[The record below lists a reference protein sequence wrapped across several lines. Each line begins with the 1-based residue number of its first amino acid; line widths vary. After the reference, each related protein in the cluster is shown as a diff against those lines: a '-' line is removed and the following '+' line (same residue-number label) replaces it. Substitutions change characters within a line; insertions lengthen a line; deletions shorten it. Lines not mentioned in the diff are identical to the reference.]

1 MGSISIE
8 PIAKQVSLKTP
19 EDRIECVTKISKEIT
34 RTHADDVDKNSRFPI
49 ETAQAL
55 REVGAFAWPIPVE
68 FGGVGAD
75 AVEIAK
81 QCTALG
87 QSCASSAAAFAM
99 HHTQI
104 LSAVHHADGNPNIE
118 NYMRRVAQENRIIA
132 SVTSEV
138 GPSGNMRNS
147 VCAVELNGDRYN
159 LVKKATTVS
168 YGNYADDLMI
178 TARKDANS
186 AAGDQV
192 LVIAERGHF
201 ELKDQGIWD
210 TLGMRGTCSPPST
223 VHAEGEAWQVMS
235 TPFADIATYTMVPTS
250 HIFWSACWYG
260 IATDAVNKCREL
272 LRAKA
277 RSTPGSTPMGANR
290 VADLDADLQR
300 MEFEVFGM
308 AREYADAIAS
318 KDKATLAS
326 LAFAKRI
333 NALKLNCSKSVIA
346 IVTEA
351 LSICGIQAY
360 KNNGPFSLG
369 RQLRDAHSAVMQVH
383 NDRIQQTNASILLV
397 HKGS

>member
-1 MGSISIE
+1 MGSNTPTVKQAYLMSPE
-8 PIAKQVSLKTP
+8 ERIACVSKIGK
-19 EDRIECVTKISKEIT
+19 DIARI
-34 RTHADDVDKNSRFPI
+34 HADDVDKNARFPI

-55 REVGAFAWPIPVE
+55 REAGAFAWPIPVE
-68 FGGVGAD
+68 LGGAGAN
-75 AVEIAK
+75 ALEIAK
-81 QCTALG
+81 QCAALG
-87 QSCASSAAAFAM
+87 QHCASSAAAFAM

-104 LSAVHHADGNPNIE
+104 LSAVHHAEANPHIE
-118 NYMRRVAQENRIIA
+118 DYIRRVARENRIIA

-147 VCAVELNGDRYN
+147 VCAVELQDDRYT
-159 LVKKATTVS
+159 LVKKATTLS

-178 TARKDANS
+178 TARKDSNA

-192 LVIAERGHF
+192 LVIAEHGHF
-201 ELKDQGIWD
+201 ELKDQGTWD

-223 VHAEGEAWQVMS
+223 VHAEGEAWQVMN

-277 RSTPGSTPMGANR
+277 RSMPGSTPMGANR

-308 AREYADAIAS
+308 AREYADAIAN

-333 NALKLNCSKSVIA
+333 NALKLNCSRSVIA

-369 RQLRDAHSAVMQVH
+369 RQLRDAHSSVMQVN

-397 HKGS
+397 HKGT